1 MKVSFE
7 NPDKVNGLLTLTIE
21 EDDYKADVENKLKE
35 YRRRANVPGFRPGQV
50 PMGLI
55 RRQVGSSVKVDAIND
70 VLGKEMQKYLTDNK
84 IQVLGQP
91 VAHEG
96 DEAIDLDKPAPY
108 VFRFDI
114 AVEPEFDATLSD
126 KDTIDYHEITVDDKL
141 IDQQVEMFCR
151 RFGHMDDKAETYDAT
166 ANDLLKGDLRELD
179 ENGNTLEGGITV
191 EGAMIMPTQI
201 KVDEVRA
208 LFDGAKLGDIITF
221 SPRKAYP
228 ENDSEIA
235 ALLKIERDNVAEH
248 TGDFSFQVTTISH
261 FVAAE
266 NNEELWKNVYG
277 EEAGIKDE
285 AAFRKAI
292 AEGVG
297 QQLVQDQD
305 YKFIQDVRKYC
316 EEKVGQ
322 LTYADGILKRVMLQN
337 NKEKGE
343 KFVED
348 NYERSIKELTW
359 HLIKGQLAKQ
369 NGIQI
374 EDKDIREIAIQSTR
388 AQFAQYGMT
397 SLPEDLIT
405 KYAEEMLQ
413 KRENI
418 DPLVEAAL
426 DRKLSQKLKEVV
438 TLNKKAISLD
448 DFNKLAEE

>member
-91 VAHEG
+91 MAHEG

-397 SLPEDLIT
+397 GLPEDLIT

>member
-96 DEAIDLDKPAPY
+96 DEAVDLDKPAPY

-114 AVEPEFDATLSD
+114 AVKPEFDATLSD

-337 NKEKGE
+337 NKDKGE

-397 SLPEDLIT
+397 GLPEDLIT